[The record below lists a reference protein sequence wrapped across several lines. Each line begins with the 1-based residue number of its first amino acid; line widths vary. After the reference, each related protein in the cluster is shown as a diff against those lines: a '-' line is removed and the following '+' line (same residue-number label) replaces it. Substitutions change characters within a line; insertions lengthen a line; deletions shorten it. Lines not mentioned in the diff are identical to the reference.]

1 MAVPNK
7 QPSGSR
13 PGPKA
18 PNTHGVYDGNANTG
32 GFKPD
37 TSNPR
42 GGHPGD
48 PDSKNGV
55 ASHGTPKG
63 VGANKRNPLH

>member
-1 MAVPNK
+1 MITIAAPNR

-18 PNTHGVYDGNANTG
+18 AEVHAPQKGKLATNQIA
-32 GFKPD
+32 
-37 TSNPR
+37 
-42 GGHPGD
+42 PGD
-48 PDSKNGV
+48 DRGHSGEKGL

-63 VGANKRNPLH
+63 VGANKSNPLH

>member
-1 MAVPNK
+1 MAAPNK

-18 PNTHGVYDGNANTG
+18 PNTHGGYKG
-32 GFKPD
+32 GTP
-37 TSNPR
+37 SNEIA
-42 GGHPGD
+42 PGD
-48 PDSKNGV
+48 MRGHSGEKGV

-63 VGANKRNPLH
+63 VGANKKNPLH